1 MNQEPAGAN
10 PGFMVFCLAFLAL
23 AGCATNT
30 TVVPVSA
37 VPPAAPPAAEAPFEP
52 PAPLGPVLAP
62 GQVRELVPG
71 GAVDWSGKTVSA
83 RGAGVLDPGNPNRD
97 LAWQMAQRAATVV
110 AQRNLLEIVKGIRV
124 DSDARVQDLMAE
136 HDSVYQRI
144 EAVVRGARQH
154 GPARY
159 DSLGGTVEIEL
170 ECDLYGEGGVE
181 SALAPPPVAGPPS
194 GNVTAGG
201 LSQAARDFLRQ
212 YSVLVLDGGNTSI
225 KPALFPKIYDDSGTL
240 LFDPQE
246 LASAGATG
254 TGAVQYVGALDHF
267 PAHPDIGQPMVLR
280 VRDVRGKLGTDIV
293 LARADASTL
302 REMKDGLEFLANSGR
317 VLVKLTL

>member
-1 MNQEPAGAN
+1 MKRDSGIQHSWDI
-10 PGFMVFCLAFLAL
+10 VLCLGLLLAV
-23 AGCATNT
+23 GCVTST
-30 TVVPVSA
+30 TVVPIKA
-37 VPPAAPPAAEAPFEP
+37 VPAAAPPAAETPFEP
-52 PAPLGPVLAP
+52 PSPLGPVFAP

-71 GAVDWSGKTVSA
+71 GAVDWSGKTVVA
-83 RGAGVLDPGNPNRD
+83 RGAGVLDPGNPNHD

-110 AQRNLLEIVKGIRV
+110 AQRNLIEIVKGIRV

-212 YSVLVLDGGNTSI
+212 YSVLVLDGGNTSL

-240 LFDPQE
+240 LLDPQD
-246 LASAGATG
+246 LASA
-254 TGAVQYVGALDHF
+254 GAVQYVGALGQLQTR
-267 PAHPDIGQPMVLR
+267 PDIGQPMVLR
-280 VRDVRGKLGTDIV
+280 VRDVHGKLGTDIV

-317 VLVKLTL
+317 ILVKLTL